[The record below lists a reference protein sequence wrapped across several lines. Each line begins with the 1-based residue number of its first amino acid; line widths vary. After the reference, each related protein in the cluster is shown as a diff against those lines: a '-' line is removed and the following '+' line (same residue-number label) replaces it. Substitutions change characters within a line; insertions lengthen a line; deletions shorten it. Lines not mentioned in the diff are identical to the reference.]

1 MDDLQWV
8 YYLLIIVFILDK
20 TVFRSKKRKYRT
32 QRKQLSVVKSSS
44 SVPTHVNTSQTGYAG
59 LYTRVPLLT
68 KREQKQYAY
77 LRQIAD
83 EKKVLICPKV
93 RLLDLV
99 TPIHGVKNYK
109 ALMSKVMSKHVDF
122 VICDQEMYVLG
133 IIELD
138 DSTHLRQ
145 DRIERDEFVDTVL
158 RSAGY
163 KIKHTWEITSD
174 ILDSFLDEKPAAYN
188 EVKIVSPT
196 GWIWNENTKLWDPP
210 ENI

>member
-1 MDDLQWV
+1 MGVNWIFYV
-8 YYLLIIVFILDK
+8 LIIMVILDK
-20 TVFRSKKRKYRT
+20 VVLQSRKKSKKKT
-32 QRKQLSVVKSSS
+32 KPTLKIEKS
-44 SVPTHVNTSQTGYAG
+44 TANNQTSYAG

-68 KREQKQYAY
+68 KREQQQYEHLKKIANEKQ
-77 LRQIAD
+77 
-83 EKKVLICPKV
+83 VLICPKV

-99 TPIHGVKNYK
+99 TPVHGAKNYK
-109 ALMSKVMSKHVDF
+109 TLMRKVMSKHVDF
-122 VICDQEMYVLG
+122 VICTQDMYVLG

-158 RSAGY
+158 RSTGY
-163 KIKHTWEITSD
+163 KIIHTWEITSD
-174 ILDSFLDEKPAAYN
+174 ILDSLIDNAPEKQY

-210 ENI
+210 ENLK

>member
-1 MDDLQWV
+1 MHWTFYIV
-8 YYLLIIVFILDK
+8 IILLILEKIGLPNKI
-20 TVFRSKKRKYRT
+20 KKR
-32 QRKQLSVVKSSS
+32 RKIKRQFNIVKPSTNQSQI
-44 SVPTHVNTSQTGYAG
+44 THKNQANYGG

-77 LRQIAD
+77 LKQIAD

-109 ALMSKVMSKHVDF
+109 ALLSKVMSKHVDF
-122 VICDQEMYVLG
+122 VICTQEMYVLG

-174 ILDSFLDEKPAAYN
+174 ILDSFLDEKTTQPM
-188 EVKIVSPT
+188 EIKIVSPT

-210 ENI
+210 EKLR

>member
-1 MDDLQWV
+1 MYWIF
-8 YYLLIIVFILDK
+8 YILIILIILDK
-20 TVFRSKKRKYRT
+20 TGIVSKKKRKNNSKKNIRI
-32 QRKQLSVVKSSS
+32 KE
-44 SVPTHVNTSQTGYAG
+44 PTYSKNQNTYSNQTSYAG

-68 KREQKQYAY
+68 KREQKQYAK
-77 LRQIAD
+77 LKQIAD
-83 EKKVLICPKV
+83 DKKVLICPKI

-99 TPIHGVKNYK
+99 TPVHGIRNYK
-109 ALMSKVMSKHVDF
+109 ILMSKVMSKHVDF
-122 VICDQEMYVLG
+122 VICNQEMYVLG

-163 KIKHTWEITSD
+163 KIKHTWEITPD
-174 ILDSFLDEKPAAYN
+174 ILDSFLDGSQTTYT
-188 EVKIVSPT
+188 EVKIISPT

-210 ENI
+210 ENLK

>member
-1 MDDLQWV
+1 MQWI
-8 YYLLIIVFILDK
+8 LFALIILMILDK
-20 TVFRSKKRKYRT
+20 ATPKSQKRTSKKSKPKM
-32 QRKQLSVVKSSS
+32 QVVK
-44 SVPTHVNTSQTGYAG
+44 PTYTETSYTQTNQTSYIGA
-59 LYTRVPLLT
+59 YTRVPLLT

-77 LRQIAD
+77 LKQIAD
-83 EKKVLICPKV
+83 EKRVLICPKV

-99 TPIHGVKNYK
+99 TPVHGIENYS
-109 ALMSKVMSKHVDF
+109 ALRNKVMSKHVDF
-122 VICDQEMYVLG
+122 VICNQEMYVLG

-138 DSTHLRQ
+138 DSSHLRQ

-174 ILDSFLDEKPAAYN
+174 ILDGFLGESPTTYTD
-188 EVKIVSPT
+188 VKIVSPT

-210 ENI
+210 ENLK

>member
-1 MDDLQWV
+1 MGWII
-8 YYLLIIVFILDK
+8 YILIILIVLDK
-20 TVFRSKKRKYRT
+20 TVLNSKNSGKKNTRRNF
-32 QRKQLSVVKSSS
+32 QVVKSQ
-44 SVPTHVNTSQTGYAG
+44 TSGNQHSYSNQTGYAG

-68 KREQKQYAY
+68 KREQKQYTY
-77 LRQIAD
+77 LKQIAD
-83 EKKVLICPKV
+83 NKNVLICPKV

-109 ALMSKVMSKHVDF
+109 TLMSKVMSKHVDF
-122 VICDQEMYVLG
+122 VICTQDMNVLG

-158 RSAGY
+158 KSAGY
-163 KIKHTWEITSD
+163 KIKHTWEMTSD
-174 ILDSFLDEKPAAYN
+174 ILDSFLDEAPASN
-188 EVKIVSPT
+188 IEVKIVSPT

-210 ENI
+210 ENLK

>member
-1 MDDLQWV
+1 MYWIF
-8 YYLLIIVFILDK
+8 YILIILIILDK
-20 TVFRSKKRKYRT
+20 TGIVSKKKRKNNSKKNIRI
-32 QRKQLSVVKSSS
+32 KE
-44 SVPTHVNTSQTGYAG
+44 PTYSKNQNTYTNQTSYAG

-68 KREQKQYAY
+68 KREQKQYAK
-77 LRQIAD
+77 LKQIAD
-83 EKKVLICPKV
+83 DKKLLICPKI

-99 TPIHGVKNYK
+99 TPVHGIRNYK
-109 ALMSKVMSKHVDF
+109 ILMSKVMSKHVDF
-122 VICDQEMYVLG
+122 VICNQEMYVLG

-163 KIKHTWEITSD
+163 KIKHTWEITPD
-174 ILDSFLDEKPAAYN
+174 ILDSFLDGSQTTYT
-188 EVKIVSPT
+188 EVKIISPT

-210 ENI
+210 ENLK

>member
-1 MDDLQWV
+1 MNIHWLYCLV
-8 YYLLIIVFILDK
+8 IIVFILDK
-20 TVFRSKKRKYRT
+20 TVFSSKNIRKMKSKRKL
-32 QRKQLSVVKSSS
+32 QVIKSSNKTVS
-44 SVPTHVNTSQTGYAG
+44 NQASYAG

-77 LRQIAD
+77 LKQIAD
-83 EKKVLICPKV
+83 AKGVLICPKV

-99 TPIHGVKNYK
+99 TPIHGIKNYK
-109 ALMSKVMSKHVDF
+109 TLMSKVMSKHVDF
-122 VICDQEMYVLG
+122 VICTQEMYVLG

-138 DSTHLRQ
+138 DNTHLRQ

-174 ILDSFLDEKPAAYN
+174 ILNSFLDEKTTQPM
-188 EVKIVSPT
+188 EIKIVSPT

-210 ENI
+210 ENLR